1 MEDLTCLLATVRP
14 LNSKMKM
21 NKNHDWSDE
30 KVWSLG
36 DQVYA
41 ISHKLCCYDYT
52 YKSIMLKC
60 VGGLAL
66 L

>member
-1 MEDLTCLLATVRP
+1 
-14 LNSKMKM
+14 MKM
-21 NKNHDWSDE
+21 NKNHDWSNE
-30 KVWSLG
+30 KGWSLG

-52 YKSIMLKC
+52 YKSIILKC

-66 L
+66 LQEKEAP